1 MIQNEGEID
10 RIARVVTGAIL
21 IMIGISV
28 LSGQWQVM
36 VFVVGGVL
44 VVTGFTGFCL
54 LYKLFGISTK

>member
-10 RIARVVTGAIL
+10 RIARVVIGTIL

-28 LSGQWQVM
+28 LSDLWQVM
-36 VFVVGGVL
+36 VFIVGGVL